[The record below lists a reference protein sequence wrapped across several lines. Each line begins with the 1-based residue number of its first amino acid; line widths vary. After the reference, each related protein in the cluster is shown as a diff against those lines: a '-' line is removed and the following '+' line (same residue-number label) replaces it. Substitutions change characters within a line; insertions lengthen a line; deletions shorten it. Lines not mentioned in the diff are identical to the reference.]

1 MSNSNDEADF
11 LKELIADFKIEAS
24 EHYNT
29 ILTSLLAIYDN
40 SISINSREEVLGDA
54 YRSTHSLKGSARAVD
69 QEYIEKICSSLESIF
84 SIVIKEKYDL
94 DKNSI
99 SDLLKVLEILKSL
112 IDNIGKESSSIHKIM
127 QGRANEILSKTIL
140 NFEKIEPLSIVKET
154 EQNKNKNIDIIDS
167 DVDIKKQPEIKDSNI
182 IRVPADQMLSILSQA
197 EELIMIKN
205 ALARLYEKDNIE
217 ELHSHISTLYN
228 NASKI
233 INPLI
238 ENIKDNLLSNFE
250 SISVLIKKI
259 VFELSSQLSKEILLN
274 IVGERTSIDKRVL
287 ERIKDP
293 LIHIIRN
300 AVDHG
305 IELSKDRTLLGKTP
319 KGTIAITIEKK
330 GNKDIQI
337 TISDDGKGIDKE
349 KIIESAIDKKIITE
363 QEASQYTDDQIL
375 SLILKSGITSKDS
388 VSDIS
393 GRGMG
398 MSIVYEQI
406 TKLGGSVHIKSQ
418 KDQGTTL
425 FIIIPQTVNIINGIT
440 IQLNNR
446 DFILPINSVDKIA
459 KLSQLQIDTLGNK
472 RYISNLYDTPIELY
486 YLSDILKMEKN
497 RSNDSSKFIAIVT
510 DDTYR
515 IAIII
520 DSLKTTYEGLIKE
533 MGSQILKIKYLSG
546 VAIGPQ
552 GEIMPIL
559 NIPEIIRS
567 ITDFKS
573 NNTIFTDN
581 ISKNTISGNVSNKTK
596 VMVVEDSITIRNI
609 LKNYLA
615 SGGFDVI
622 TAVDGEDAYNQ
633 LKRDNVDIVVS
644 DIEMPKMN
652 GFMLT
657 KTIRSGIE
665 VDPNTPIILVSALEK
680 DEDIKRGLEYG
691 ANAYIIKSN
700 FEKSNLIETI
710 NRLI

>member
-250 SISVLIKKI
+250 SISILIKKI

-305 IELSKDRTLLGKTP
+305 IELTKDRTLLGKTP

-337 TISDDGKGIDKE
+337 TIADDGKGIDKE

-375 SLILKSGITSKDS
+375 SLILKSGITSKNS

-581 ISKNTISGNVSNKTK
+581 ISKNTINGNVSNKTK

>member
-305 IELSKDRTLLGKTP
+305 IELTKDRTLLGKTP

-337 TISDDGKGIDKE
+337 TIADDGKGIDKE
-349 KIIESAIDKKIITE
+349 KIIESATDKKIITE

-644 DIEMPKMN
+644 DIEMPRMN

-665 VDPNTPIILVSALEK
+665 VDPNIPIILVSALEK

>member
-40 SISINSREEVLGDA
+40 PISINSKEEVLGDA

-94 DKNSI
+94 DKDTI

-112 IDNIGKESSSIHKIM
+112 IDNIGKESGSVHKIM
-127 QGRANEILSKTIL
+127 LGRAHEILSQTIL
-140 NFEKIEPLSIVKET
+140 NFEKIEPISIVKDS
-154 EQNKNKNIDIIDS
+154 EQIENIDRIDS

-182 IRVPADQMLSILSQA
+182 IRVPANQMLSILSQA
-197 EELIMIKN
+197 EELIMIRN
-205 ALARLYEKDNIE
+205 ALARLSEKDNIE
-217 ELHSHISTLYN
+217 ELHSDIFKLYN

-259 VFELSSQLSKEILLN
+259 VFELSSQLSKEISLN
-274 IVGERTSIDKRVL
+274 IIGEKTSIDKRVL

-305 IELSKDRTLLGKTP
+305 IELTNDRTLSGKTP
-319 KGTIAITIEKK
+319 KGSISITIEKK

-337 TISDDGKGIDKE
+337 TIADDGKGIDKE
-349 KIIESAIDKKIITE
+349 KIVESAIDKKIITE

-375 SLILKSGITSKDS
+375 SLILKSGITSKNS

-418 KDQGTTL
+418 KNQGTTL
-425 FIIIPQTVNIINGIT
+425 SLIIPQTVNIINGIT

-446 DFILPINSVDKIA
+446 DFILPINSVDKIV
-459 KLSQLQIDTLGNK
+459 KQPELHIETLGNK
-472 RYISNLYDTPIELY
+472 RYISNIYDTPIELY

-497 RSNDSSKFIAIVT
+497 RSNESSKFIAIVT
-510 DDTYR
+510 DDTYK

-546 VAIGPQ
+546 VAIGSQ

-573 NNTIFTDN
+573 NNTIFTDI
-581 ISKNTISGNVSNKTK
+581 ISKNSINGNISNKTK

-609 LKNYLA
+609 LKNYLT

-644 DIEMPKMN
+644 DIEMPRMN

-665 VDPNTPIILVSALEK
+665 VDPNIPIILVSALEK

>member
-29 ILTSLLAIYDN
+29 ILTSLLTIYDSSN
-40 SISINSREEVLGDA
+40 SINSKEEVIGDA

-94 DKNSI
+94 DKDTI
-99 SDLLKVLEILKSL
+99 SDLFKVLEILKSL
-112 IDNIGKESSSIHKIM
+112 IDNIGKESSSVHKIM
-127 QGRANEILSKTIL
+127 LGRAHEILSKTIL
-140 NFEKIEPLSIVKET
+140 NFKKNESLPIINTS
-154 EQNKNKNIDIIDS
+154 EQNDITEKNSLDI
-167 DVDIKKQPEIKDSNI
+167 DIKKQTEIKESNI
-182 IRVPADQMLSILSQA
+182 IRVPVDQMLSILSQA
-197 EELIMIKN
+197 EELITIKN
-205 ALARLYEKDNIE
+205 SLARLCEKDSIE
-217 ELHSHISTLYN
+217 ELHSEISILYN
-228 NASKI
+228 NSSKI
-233 INPLI
+233 IYPLI
-238 ENIKDNLLSNFE
+238 ENIKENLLSNFE
-250 SISVLIKKI
+250 SISLLIKKI
-259 VFELSSQLSKEILLN
+259 VFELSSQLSKDISLT
-274 IVGERTSIDKRVL
+274 IIGEKTSIDKRVL

-305 IELSKDRTLLGKTP
+305 IELTKDRTLSGKTP
-319 KGTIAITIEKK
+319 KGSISITIEKR

-337 TISDDGKGIDKE
+337 TITDDGKGIDNE
-349 KIIESAIDKKIITE
+349 KIIKSAIEKEIITKE
-363 QEASQYTDDQIL
+363 EASQYTDDQII
-375 SLILKSGITSKDS
+375 SLILKSGITSKDD

-418 KDQGTTL
+418 KKQGTTL
-425 FIIIPQTVNIINGIT
+425 SLIIPQTVNIINGIT

-446 DFILPINSVDKIA
+446 DYILPINSVEKIVS
-459 KLSQLQIDTLGNK
+459 LSQLQIETLGRK
-472 RYISNLYDTPIELY
+472 RYISNIYDTPVEIF
-486 YLSDILKMEKN
+486 YLSDILKLEIN
-497 RSNDSSKFIAIVT
+497 RAKDSSRFIAIVT
-510 DDTYR
+510 DDNYK
-515 IAIII
+515 IALII
-520 DSLKTTYEGLIKE
+520 DNLKTTYEGLIKE
-533 MGSQILKIKYLSG
+533 MGSQILKIRYLSG
-546 VAIGPQ
+546 VAVGSQ

-559 NIPEIIRS
+559 NIPEIIRA
-567 ITDFKS
+567 ITDYKS
-573 NNTIFTDN
+573 NNNRSIDSF
-581 ISKNTISGNVSNKTK
+581 SKNDINGKTSIKTK

-609 LKNYLA
+609 LKNYLS

-644 DIEMPKMN
+644 DIEMPRMN
-652 GFMLT
+652 GFLLT
-657 KTIRSGIE
+657 KSIRSGIE
-665 VDPNTPIILVSALEK
+665 VDPNIPIILVSALEK
-680 DEDIKRGLEYG
+680 DDDIKRGLECG

>member
-40 SISINSREEVLGDA
+40 PISINSKEEVLGDA

-94 DKNSI
+94 DKDTI

-112 IDNIGKESSSIHKIM
+112 IDNIGKESGSVHKIM
-127 QGRANEILSKTIL
+127 LGRAHEILSQTIL
-140 NFEKIEPLSIVKET
+140 NFEKIEPISIVKDS
-154 EQNKNKNIDIIDS
+154 EQIENIDRIDS

-205 ALARLYEKDNIE
+205 ALARLSEKDNIE
-217 ELHSHISTLYN
+217 ELHSDIFKLYN

-259 VFELSSQLSKEILLN
+259 VFELSSQLSKEISLN
-274 IVGERTSIDKRVL
+274 IVGEKTSIDKRVL

-305 IELSKDRTLLGKTP
+305 IELTNDRTLSGKTP
-319 KGTIAITIEKK
+319 KGSISITIEKK

-337 TISDDGKGIDKE
+337 TIADDGKGIDKE

-375 SLILKSGITSKDS
+375 SLILKSGITSKNS

-418 KDQGTTL
+418 KNQGTTL
-425 FIIIPQTVNIINGIT
+425 SLIIPQTVNIINGIT

-446 DFILPINSVDKIA
+446 DFILPINSVDKIV
-459 KLSQLQIDTLGNK
+459 KQPELHIETLGNK
-472 RYISNLYDTPIELY
+472 RYISNIYDTPIELY

-497 RSNDSSKFIAIVT
+497 RSNESSKFIAIVT
-510 DDTYR
+510 DDTYK

-546 VAIGPQ
+546 VAIGSQ

-573 NNTIFTDN
+573 NNTIFTDI
-581 ISKNTISGNVSNKTK
+581 ISKNSINGNISNKTK

-609 LKNYLA
+609 LKNYLT

-644 DIEMPKMN
+644 DIEMPRMN

-665 VDPNTPIILVSALEK
+665 VDPNIPIILVSALEK

>member
-40 SISINSREEVLGDA
+40 SISINSKEEVLGDA

-154 EQNKNKNIDIIDS
+154 EQNENIDIIYS

-305 IELSKDRTLLGKTP
+305 IELTKDRTLLGKTP

-337 TISDDGKGIDKE
+337 TIADDGKGIDKE

-375 SLILKSGITSKDS
+375 SLILKSGITSKNS

-418 KDQGTTL
+418 KNQGTTL
-425 FIIIPQTVNIINGIT
+425 SLIIPQTVNIINGIT
-440 IQLNNR
+440 IQLL
-446 DFILPINSVDKIA
+446 FA
-459 KLSQLQIDTLGNK
+459 KSF
-472 RYISNLYDTPIELY
+472 LYRFLLLLFLNY
-486 YLSDILKMEKN
+486 
-497 RSNDSSKFIAIVT
+497 SK
-510 DDTYR
+510 
-515 IAIII
+515 
-520 DSLKTTYEGLIKE
+520 
-533 MGSQILKIKYLSG
+533 
-546 VAIGPQ
+546 
-552 GEIMPIL
+552 
-559 NIPEIIRS
+559 
-567 ITDFKS
+567 
-573 NNTIFTDN
+573 
-581 ISKNTISGNVSNKTK
+581 
-596 VMVVEDSITIRNI
+596 
-609 LKNYLA
+609 
-615 SGGFDVI
+615 
-622 TAVDGEDAYNQ
+622 
-633 LKRDNVDIVVS
+633 
-644 DIEMPKMN
+644 
-652 GFMLT
+652 
-657 KTIRSGIE
+657 
-665 VDPNTPIILVSALEK
+665 
-680 DEDIKRGLEYG
+680 
-691 ANAYIIKSN
+691 
-700 FEKSNLIETI
+700 
-710 NRLI
+710 

>member
-154 EQNKNKNIDIIDS
+154 EQNENIDKIDS

-197 EELIMIKN
+197 EELILIKN

-259 VFELSSQLSKEILLN
+259 VFELSSQLSKEISLN

-305 IELSKDRTLLGKTP
+305 IELTKDRTLLGKTP
-319 KGTIAITIEKK
+319 KGTITITIEKK

-337 TISDDGKGIDKE
+337 TIADDGKGIDKE